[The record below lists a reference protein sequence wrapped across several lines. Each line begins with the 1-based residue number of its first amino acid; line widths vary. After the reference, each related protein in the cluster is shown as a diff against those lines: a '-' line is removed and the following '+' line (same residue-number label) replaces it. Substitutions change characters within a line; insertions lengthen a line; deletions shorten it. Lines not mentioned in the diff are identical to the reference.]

1 MKKICIFLFTA
12 IVLFATTV
20 LKAQSFTRPLD
31 TAHLIYVGSG
41 LQSVNDL
48 ITVPGSANVSVNWS
62 IVSCNFPADWLALMP
77 SPGICDG
84 GSCYSFAGTTS
95 GLWPA
100 GAVKNCIY
108 TGGATGDFHLQIEL
122 VGGATTATTTGTYYA
137 TARIAN
143 QFASTSADT
152 LYTTFAVTWM
162 PTGVQNVNKASEEV
176 LLYPNPASNE
186 INLVYD
192 ANADIKNIA
201 VYNVI
206 GKVMAIYKVTGNSA
220 NLDLESVP
228 AGIYFVRLVNA
239 KGEVVSTR
247 KFTKQ

>member
-1 MKKICIFLFTA
+1 MKKIYIFLCAA
-12 IVLFATTV
+12 ITLFGTNV
-20 LKAQSFTRPLD
+20 VNAQSFTRPSD
-31 TAHLIYVGSG
+31 TVHLIYTGSG

-48 ITVPGSANVSVNWS
+48 ITVPGASNVTVNWS
-62 IVSCNFPADWLALMP
+62 IVSCNFPADWLALSP
-77 SPGICDG
+77 SPGICDAN
-84 GSCYSFAGTTS
+84 SCFSFAGAT

-100 GAVKNCIY
+100 GTVKNCIY
-108 TGGATGDFHLQIEL
+108 NGGATGDFHMQIEL
-122 VGGATTATTTGTYYA
+122 VGGATNATTTGTYYA